1 MRATRARVTISKKVE
16 LTLFYV
22 VYPSEDVIAR
32 SQVIKNTGDG
42 VMTVRKAS
50 SMSLDFYGM
59 ELDAVTLEGMYLYER
74 AQVSR
79 APLKR
84 GAFQNNSL
92 AGIFS
97 HNKNPFIALCAHNT
111 DENIGEAYGFNLL
124 YSGNFSEE
132 VSVSNLGDTRLI
144 IGIDSTGFSWTLRA
158 GEGVFVIPVYAK

>member
-1 MRATRARVTISKKVE
+1 M
-16 LTLFYV
+16 
-22 VYPSEDVIAR
+22 IAR

-59 ELDAVTLEGMYLYER
+59 EFDAVTLEGMYLYER

-84 GAFQNNSL
+84 GVFQNNSL
-92 AGIFS
+92 AGISS
-97 HNKNPFIALCAHNT
+97 HNKNSFIALCAHNT